1 MVFGRQ
7 GLYHVSVLLDNEG
20 LHMTA
25 PFLSRTLCLAV
36 FAAACAV
43 PAQAESF
50 ASSASSAGS
59 ASSASISDSISDSST
74 SSSGDNKV
82 AAGDYRVID
91 IAQAPNKKDTTR
103 LTLRAEAG
111 QARTFFLDV
120 PNRAMDQRQVN
131 AGEVVRVSERVYGY
145 EFAHADTQR
154 PFFLALQDA
163 WHNDLAS
170 RKVTI

>member
-1 MVFGRQ
+1 MTLPIFSRSMCL
-7 GLYHVSVLLDNEG
+7 GL
-20 LHMTA
+20 
-25 PFLSRTLCLAV
+25 
-36 FAAACAV
+36 FAIACAIPV
-43 PAQAESF
+43 HAESF

-91 IAQAPNKKDTTR
+91 IAQAPNKPDTTR

-120 PNRAMDQRQVN
+120 PNRAMVQRQVY
-131 AGEVVRVSERVYGY
+131 AGDVVRVNERVYGY

-154 PFFLALQDA
+154 PFFLALQDE
-163 WHNDLAS
+163 WQRDLAS
-170 RKVTI
+170 RKVVI